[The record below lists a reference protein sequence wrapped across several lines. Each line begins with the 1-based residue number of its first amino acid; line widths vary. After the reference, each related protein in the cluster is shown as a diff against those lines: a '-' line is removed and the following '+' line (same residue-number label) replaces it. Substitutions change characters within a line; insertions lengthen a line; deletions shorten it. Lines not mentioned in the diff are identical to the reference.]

1 MHWASKVVKATV
13 GAAERRVDIQPEW
26 HMARKADYMY
36 DVTFSTVF
44 ADDFKKMLWS
54 RSGRVIYRPSFM
66 TYPFLLFKATI

>member
-1 MHWASKVVKATV
+1 VHWVSKVVKATV

-26 HMARKADYMY
+26 HMARKTNYIY

-54 RSGRVIYRPSFM
+54 
-66 TYPFLLFKATI
+66 

>member
-26 HMARKADYMY
+26 HMARNADYIY

-44 ADDFKKMLWS
+44 ADVQEDAMVMIGKGNIS
-54 RSGRVIYRPSFM
+54 S
-66 TYPFLLFKATI
+66 